1 MLHNIKYLLSG
12 KQSVFVNVGRAN
24 VVSDEALLKALDNKW
39 ISTAILDVFHEE
51 PVPKVCIMIID
62 FIQAVIIKN
71 KLPLEFQNSM

>member
-1 MLHNIKYLLSG
+1 MIQFKAEVGNISSKMIISYFYLLLLG

-51 PVPKVCIMIID
+51 PVPKVI
-62 FIQAVIIKN
+62 
-71 KLPLEFQNSM
+71 